1 MALYTVFRAF
11 SYFLYAVRVAI
22 FLYCILSWIRPNN
35 RLFYAL
41 EKFVMPFVMPFRRLS
56 VWLTAKL
63 NVPLD
68 FSCWFSIIALTVVER
83 LMWQLYGLLIRIY

>member
-41 EKFVMPFVMPFRRLS
+41 EKFVMPFVMPIS
-56 VWLTAKL
+56 
-63 NVPLD
+63 
-68 FSCWFSIIALTVVER
+68 
-83 LMWQLYGLLIRIY
+83 

>member
-35 RLFYAL
+35 RFFYAL

-83 LMWQLYGLLIRIY
+83 LMWQLYGLLIRIH

>member
-11 SYFLYAVRVAI
+11 SYFLYAVRAAI

-83 LMWQLYGLLIRIY
+83 LMWRLYILLIQIH

>member
-83 LMWQLYGLLIRIY
+83 LMWRLYILLIQIH